1 MSVAILKDGTEV
13 KVSKTNRYYQV
24 GSPTITITITVPT
37 EYMSMEEA
45 IAVFSK
51 ANTKQITIKTDGSDD
66 VVYTGYAINNIFE
79 NADIGENSI
88 SINLIKSVDVSDAN
102 AIISEYK
109 AKYEAIKAKEEEEEA
124 AIEAAANEVSEE
136 ADAIAAELE
145 KEYANQE

>member
-51 ANTKQITIKTDGSDD
+51 ANSKQITIKTDGSDD

-79 NADIGENSI
+79 NANIGENSI
-88 SINLIKSVDVSDAN
+88 SINLIKSVDGSDVD

-109 AKYEAIKAKEEEEEA
+109 AKYEAIKIKEEEEAA
-124 AIEAAANEVSEE
+124 AIEAAANEVSDE
-136 ADAIAAELE
+136 ADTIAAELE

>member
-51 ANTKQITIKTDGSDD
+51 ANSKQITIKTDGSDD

-79 NADIGENSI
+79 NANIGENSI
-88 SINLIKSVDVSDAN
+88 SINLIKSVDESDVD

-109 AKYEAIKAKEEEEEA
+109 AKYEAIKIKEEEEAA
-124 AIEAAANEVSEE
+124 AIEAAANEVSDE
-136 ADAIAAELE
+136 ADTIAAELE

>member
-1 MSVAILKDGTEV
+1 MRVAILKDGTEV

-51 ANTKQITIKTDGSDD
+51 ANSKQITIKTDGSDD

-79 NADIGENSI
+79 NADIGESSI
-88 SINLIKSVDVSDAN
+88 SINLIKSVDGSDAN

-109 AKYEAIKAKEEEEEA
+109 AKYEAIKIKEEEEAA

-136 ADAIAAELE
+136 ADTIAAELE

>member
-79 NADIGENSI
+79 NADIGESSI
-88 SINLIKSVDVSDAN
+88 SINLIKSVDGSDAN

-109 AKYEAIKAKEEEEEA
+109 AKYEAIKIKEEEEAA

-136 ADAIAAELE
+136 ADTIAAELE

>member
-45 IAVFSK
+45 IAVFSR

-79 NADIGENSI
+79 NADIGESSI
-88 SINLIKSVDVSDAN
+88 SINLIKSVDGSDAN

-109 AKYEAIKAKEEEEEA
+109 AKYEAIKIKEEEEAA

-136 ADAIAAELE
+136 ADTIAAELE